1 MQPAIPNSFMPYK
14 QDILEQVE
22 EFSEDVRNFLQD
34 SVDTLIEDKK
44 LLPSQCIHENLLNLL
59 TYYVKQIEKVVNTIG
74 KGNLQGPYAF
84 ARY

>member
-1 MQPAIPNSFMPYK
+1 MWIISSNVFFRAIEKLDMQPAIPNSFMPYK

-44 LLPSQCIHENLLNLL
+44 LLPSQCIHEKSIESADLLCKTDRKKL
-59 TYYVKQIEKVVNTIG
+59 
-74 KGNLQGPYAF
+74 
-84 ARY
+84 